1 MNSKAAPGSH
11 WSTSSFGDSVET
23 SPQEL
28 HALGEHLHSC
38 RSKNARL
45 FNLRC
50 KAETVHRFL
59 LARIVTTALVLAL
72 LLGAVI
78 LAL

>member
-1 MNSKAAPGSH
+1 MNSKASHGSH

-23 SPQEL
+23 SPQDL
-28 HALGEHLHSC
+28 HALGEHLDLC
-38 RSKNARL
+38 RSKNTRL

-50 KAETVHRFL
+50 NAETLSRFL

-78 LAL
+78 LAF